1 MSIDGYEE
9 CYDKLFSFNRDIT
22 KIEKERILDTISL
35 IPDGVSSVLEVGCG
49 DGRIINSLINKYPDI
64 CGLDIS
70 NEALKQVKA
79 PKMKGTLEKL
89 PFSDNSYDIVI
100 CCEVLEHL
108 PYNIYEKALKEIER
122 VAKDYILIS
131 VPNNENLNNKMIK
144 CPKCGCSF
152 HMWRHLRSFNEKKLE
167 NLFENFK
174 VNKSKKKLLEQFL
187 FHNILIKVASYTK
200 NGIQFPKTSLCPQCA
215 YSPKQIPTK
224 KETSKRNSKLNFI
237 TKILPKKKSGGWI
250 ITLYNRKL

>member
-1 MSIDGYEE
+1 MNIDGYEE

-22 KIEKERILDTISL
+22 RIERERILNTINL

-49 DGRIINSLINKYPDI
+49 DGRVINSLINKYPDI

-79 PKMKGTLEKL
+79 PKIKGNLEKL
-89 PFSDNSYDIVI
+89 PFLDDSYDIVV

-131 VPNNENLNNKMIK
+131 VPNNENLNNRMIK
-144 CPKCGCSF
+144 CPECGCSF

-167 NLFENFK
+167 TLFENFK
-174 VNKSKKKLLEQFL
+174 INKSKKKLLDQFI
-187 FHNILIKVASYTK
+187 FHNIINMGASYMK
-200 NGIQFPKTSLCPQCA
+200 NRNQFPKTSVCPQCA
-215 YSPKQIPTK
+215 YSPEPTFNNR
-224 KETSKRNSKLNFI
+224 ETSKRGSKLNFI

-250 ITLYNRKL
+250 ITLYNKKL